1 MKARSLSKMM
11 AGTQSS
17 HGISHGGQRGGLDPL
32 RRVPPFKYTTLE
44 TRKALVGHVYPY
56 ADYLLQIIQD
66 INVDEYDFEGIVTY
80 LDYNDEKE
88 GEPVQAIFKCVE
100 KTNRKTGKV
109 TRTKPILS
117 YVGGTV
123 YELYNMKYGSFVD
136 LHRYCDA
143 TGDVDVTLYPPSI
156 ETFDDEHDEIRMGYM
171 IPFEIDGQMNEF
183 YRDFTTWAY
192 NAFLENVMRQQKILS
207 KIPGIL
213 YFDIDE
219 YTDIPMESK
228 RPELGYNTERVP
240 GSNFMVVSFISSN
253 MYKIQLVCKVEE
265 MGVVE
270 IDHIIEL
277 IIPVP
282 DTITSEFNLDP
293 ESYNPPQ
300 SDIITIGDSK
310 YKVQNMY
317 GLVGNNIS
325 AYKERKINITHSSG
339 SEHKAY
345 NHIARL
351 LYLYELVYQNPRDFK
366 PNEFFSIINP
376 DPLKPDIVDPY
387 YYKIIDGE
395 FYRFQIDI
403 RYLLN
408 SYTYIVRKNHLYY
421 AYKSNR
427 KAQVNGA
434 NYFIINDRDE
444 EEMRRIHDE
453 FLERLFNDER
463 FPNDTLTFLEE
474 HVARGKKRKTHKKSR
489 KSNKSTKK
497 HNMKRRKTRKH
508 N

>member
-17 HGISHGGQRGGLDPL
+17 HGISNGGQRGGLDPL

-56 ADYLLQIIQD
+56 ADYLLQCVQG
-66 INVDEYDFEGIVTY
+66 INLDEYDFEGLVTY
-80 LDYNDEKE
+80 LDYTKDEE
-88 GEPVQAIFKCVE
+88 NGVVSQAIFKCEE
-100 KTNRKTGKV
+100 KDRKNGTV
-109 TRTKPILS
+109 TRAKPSIC

-123 YELYNMKYGSFVD
+123 YELLNMKYGSSVD
-136 LHRYCDA
+136 LYRYCDA
-143 TGDVDVTLYPPSI
+143 TGDVDVTLNPPFLES
-156 ETFDDEHDEIRMGYM
+156 FDDNGESRLGYM
-171 IPFEIDGQMNEF
+171 IPFQIDGQMNEF
-183 YRDFTTWAY
+183 YRDFGTWAY
-192 NAFLENVMRQQKILS
+192 SSFFDNLINQRNILS

-213 YFDIDE
+213 DFDINE
-219 YTDIPMESK
+219 YNDIPMENK
-228 RPELGYNTERVP
+228 VPELGYMAERVP
-240 GSNFMVVSFISSN
+240 GTNFWVVAFLSSN

-265 MGVVE
+265 SGVVE

-277 IIPVP
+277 IIPTP
-282 DTITSEFNLDP
+282 DTIESEFNLNP
-293 ESYNPPQ
+293 EYYRPKDSQ
-300 SDIITIGDSK
+300 TITINGSK
-310 YKVQNMY
+310 YKVQIMV
-317 GLVGNNIS
+317 GLIHDNIQ
-325 AYKERKINITHSSG
+325 AYKERKISIIKAYRDQ
-339 SEHKAY
+339 HKAY

-351 LYLYELVYQNPRDFK
+351 LYLYELVYQNPREFDLIQFPSILNIGMFK
-366 PNEFFSIINP
+366 
-376 DPLKPDIVDPY
+376 LVDPY

-395 FYRFQIDI
+395 FYKFQLSV

-408 SYTYIVRKNHLYY
+408 AYISIVKKNF
-421 AYKSNR
+421 AYQSN
-427 KAQVNGA
+427 KTNPKTKVNGA

-453 FLERLFNDER
+453 FLERLFNNER